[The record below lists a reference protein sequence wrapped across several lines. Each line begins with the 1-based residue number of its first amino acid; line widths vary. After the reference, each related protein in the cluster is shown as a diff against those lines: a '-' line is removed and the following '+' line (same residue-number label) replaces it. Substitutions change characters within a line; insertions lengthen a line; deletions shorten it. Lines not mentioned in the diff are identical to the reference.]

1 MTRTKLYALE
11 GSGVGHAIALA
22 LSGSVWYNTLL
33 ENYQTRTLA
42 TWIESELKVASNLPI
57 LKRHVLPCWRST
69 NIIQPRCKSGHQCG
83 FDHHFSAQDR
93 IFISTGIN
101 WTQNIRGNL
110 PSNATNHTDQWCHTQ
125 FERLAEGL
133 SVEPCTYPV
142 SKHRIIDRINAF
154 WPTLPVFS
162 ANPQQIISAPWIYN
176 AQLDRADVEQ
186 LCSAFG
192 RKLHWQNAQDLHEAY
207 FDARNKQTD

>member
-1 MTRTKLYALE
+1 MTRTRLYALE

-22 LSGSVWYNTLL
+22 LSGSVWYTTLL

-69 NIIQPRCKSGHQCG
+69 NTTQSQCESGHQCG
-83 FDHHFSAQDR
+83 FDHHFTAQDR

-110 PSNATNHTDQWCHTQ
+110 PSNANNHTDQWCHTQ

-142 SKHRIIDRINAF
+142 SKHKIIDRINAY

-162 ANPQQIISAPWIYN
+162 ADAEQIISAPWIYD
-176 AQLDRADVEQ
+176 AELDPADVEQ
-186 LCSAFG
+186 LCESLKCKFNWPNAVS
-192 RKLHWQNAQDLHEAY
+192 LHNAYLQ
-207 FDARNKQTD
+207 ARTR